1 MVGVRY
7 KDGQPHQTRRKARGS
22 RQTRSHLL
30 YHEVGHRVDRCF
42 RRWSKA
48 DHSVIEEVAN
58 QYAFSK
64 TTKRST
70 TFRDDQLRPPFQKPP
85 VPATL

>member
-1 MVGVRY
+1 M
-7 KDGQPHQTRRKARGS
+7 
-22 RQTRSHLL
+22 
-30 YHEVGHRVDRCF
+30 DRCF